1 LEIVVMA
8 RSTVLIVTPKQT
20 RRLEINTWWLSWL
33 RPVLIVLAIS
43 TVGLGVAL
51 AMITTRYLAEH
62 ADSTRQLSALHQEVA
77 DLRNFTSAEINAK
90 VTALSKSEHMVNDV
104 AHYLKARG
112 VNVKPVSVEPPKGKP
127 NPAAG
132 GVLPRIGKP
141 VPYTGSFAQDTESL
155 LQALQ
160 NTPLGVPHNGPLS
173 SRFGIRP
180 NPFTGQG
187 AEMHGGLDFK
197 GNIGDPVH
205 CTANGKV
212 ISARY
217 QDGYGN
223 MVEVMHEHGYVT
235 VYGHL
240 SRIDVKPGQQLHAGD
255 VVGAL
260 GSTGRS
266 TGPHLHYE
274 VQHRNE
280 RLNPETFLSLA
291 AAAPAA
297 N

>member
-1 LEIVVMA
+1 MA

-51 AMITTRYLAEH
+51 AMVTTRYLAEH
-62 ADSTRQLSALHQEVA
+62 ADSTRQLSQLHQEVT

-90 VTALSKSEHMVNDV
+90 VTALSKSEQMVNDV

-155 LQALQ
+155 FQALQ

-173 SRFGIRP
+173 SRFGTRP
-180 NPFTGQG
+180 NPFTGRG
-187 AEMHGGLDFK
+187 MEMHGGLDFK
-197 GNIGDPVH
+197 GNIGDLVH

-212 ISARY
+212 ISTGR
-217 QDGYGN
+217 DGGYGN
-223 MVEVMHEHGYVT
+223 MVEVAHEHGYVT
-235 VYGHL
+235 VYAHL
-240 SRIDVKPGQQLHAGD
+240 SRITVKPGQQVHAGD
-255 VVGAL
+255 VIGAL

-274 VQHRNE
+274 VQHGGE
-280 RLNPETFLSLA
+280 RLNPETFLSLSA
-291 AAAPAA
+291 LSPVI